1 MNSRKN
7 INILL
12 IIIAVLVVALAA
24 CIGYIMGTDVKSGKS
39 TVVVRPDNEKI
50 KKEMEAL
57 KAVYDAKIN
66 EKTTLYKELEI
77 EKEKVR
83 VLVQE
88 LDKTKS
94 DAQLLL
100 KYKNE
105 YKTLEGKMFILIDE
119 IKKLKTQKA
128 KVVSPTKFKT
138 NAVKRDLPQTPPA
151 IGSTEPQKIVAPS
164 IKKEITNAK
173 PTATTVAK
181 TEVIAE
187 KVKTIKSSIDP
198 IVPVKKGDKTD
209 TPVIISNVKSVA
221 YHLVGFD
228 KYDIAVTSLAKKTD
242 LIRISFTLDANTDAK
257 SEQKKYYIQVINSKN
272 NVVGIGTTE
281 YFDDSSLTYSF
292 SKTAFYNGQS
302 ITLSHDLVAKSFD
315 KGNYTINIY
324 ERNKLVGKTNL
335 SLQ

>member
-1 MNSRKN
+1 MNSKKH

-24 CIGYIMGTDVKSGKS
+24 CIGYIMGTDAKSKS
-39 TVVVRPDNEKI
+39 STIVVSPDSQKI
-50 KKEMEAL
+50 KKEMEDL
-57 KAVYDAKIN
+57 KAIYDAKIN
-66 EKTTLYKELEI
+66 EKTSLYNELQI

-105 YKTLEGKMFILIDE
+105 YKALENKMFILIDE
-119 IKKLKTQKA
+119 IKTLKAQKA
-128 KVVSPTKFKT
+128 KVVTTTKVNSFVSKKEGPRTTPTVISVESKKARVPSNTKEIAYSKPSPTIFTK
-138 NAVKRDLPQTPPA
+138 NEL
-151 IGSTEPQKIVAPS
+151 
-164 IKKEITNAK
+164 ITDKNKSAK
-173 PTATTVAK
+173 PNTDQ
-181 TEVIAE
+181 VI
-187 KVKTIKSSIDP
+187 
-198 IVPVKKGDKTD
+198 PVKKVDKVY
-209 TPVIISNVKSVA
+209 TPVMVSNVKSVA

-228 KYDIAVTSLAKKTD
+228 KYDIAVTPLAKKTD
-242 LIRISFTLDANTDAK
+242 LIRISFTLDANSDAK
-257 SEQKKYYIQVINSKN
+257 AEQKKYYIQVINSKN
-272 NVVGIGTTE
+272 NVIGMGATE
-281 YFDDSSLTYSF
+281 YFDESSLTYSF
-292 SKTAFYNGQS
+292 SKTTAYNGQS
-302 ITLSHDLVAKSFD
+302 VTVSHDLVAKSFD